1 MKLYSITIFATE
13 PNQPAIN
20 LAGEYDLSGFGFFQ
34 RSSAS
39 EEWNIQDF
47 LEQCDVE
54 PFDQKIDCYIKSLEA
69 IVNHG
74 GYKNNCQI
82 ARSWN
87 NERSHNKE
95 LNDKTNNFFQ
105 NSSGQM
111 SINIIEN
118 LGNLEIESNEKD
130 NSNKIFNEEDK
141 AGDNIDLDYVSKLN
155 YSQVNQLENSDRVQL
170 DLSSAIHTKI
180 FEQMKAIYPKYNLP
194 KVVEELCHHEA
205 LEEEIDNA
213 HNDLR
218 TNLSPSDKKLLRTSQ
233 NIWNHIA
240 EYWQTSFDSPQTI
253 EDTHVHHEMHL
264 FLCPFSPNGPDR
276 MIDWK
281 TNDNGE
287 GHKPD
292 FMITVNKRSGK
303 FEVVFGLFK
312 LPYKGSSHFMNVD
325 PVDLAVLMK
334 DSLDYMYKE
343 KCIEMYLLGEFELSK
358 SNISLCL
365 VENVLHEVEFEEFIK
380 EYIERLPSYITNNE
394 NTKTPTEK
402 MRITRRMVA
411 TSYRVEG

>member
-1 MKLYSITIFATE
+1 MSFVS
-13 PNQPAIN
+13 
-20 LAGEYDLSGFGFFQ
+20 EY
-34 RSSAS
+34 R
-39 EEWNIQDF
+39 
-47 LEQCDVE
+47 
-54 PFDQKIDCYIKSLEA
+54 
-69 IVNHG
+69 
-74 GYKNNCQI
+74 
-82 ARSWN
+82 
-87 NERSHNKE
+87 
-95 LNDKTNNFFQ
+95 
-105 NSSGQM
+105 
-111 SINIIEN
+111 
-118 LGNLEIESNEKD
+118 
-130 NSNKIFNEEDK
+130 
-141 AGDNIDLDYVSKLN
+141 
-155 YSQVNQLENSDRVQL
+155 
-170 DLSSAIHTKI
+170 
-180 FEQMKAIYPKYNLP
+180 
-194 KVVEELCHHEA
+194 
-205 LEEEIDNA
+205 
-213 HNDLR
+213 
-218 TNLSPSDKKLLRTSQ
+218 
-233 NIWNHIA
+233 
-240 EYWQTSFDSPQTI
+240 
-253 EDTHVHHEMHL
+253 
-264 FLCPFSPNGPDR
+264 
-276 MIDWK
+276 K